1 MLIGFIKNKGPSMT
15 YDFNTITDRRHTNA
29 VKYDLAV
36 ARGKPADVL
45 SLWVADMDF
54 PTAPE
59 VLGALH
65 ERVSHGIFGYSTPDD
80 RFYEAV
86 IKWQKTE
93 HNFDVERRW
102 IVTTPGVVFGIVSA
116 IRAFTEE
123 GDAVLIQ
130 TPVYYP
136 FKNMILANNR
146 KLVTSSLFEKDGKWQ
161 IDFDDF
167 EKKIIENKVKLFVLC
182 SPHNPVGRVWTREE
196 LERISQIC
204 LKHNV
209 LVFSDEIHND
219 FIFEPHKHTVYSTL
233 SKEAAENSIVATS
246 ASKTFNLAGLQFS
259 VMFIQNPQ
267 IRAKFSDARNA
278 TGYDEPNLMGLAATQ
293 AAYEHGKEWLT
304 ALKKHLASNRD
315 FVRTFVKEKLPKAR
329 LIEPE
334 GTYLLWLDFS
344 AYGYSDSELD
354 DLIVNKAK
362 VWLDRGTM
370 FGSEGDNYQ
379 RINIATPRALL
390 QEALERIAGAV

>member
-1 MLIGFIKNKGPSMT
+1 M
-15 YDFNTITDRRHTNA
+15 YDFNKVTDRHGTNA
-29 VKYDLAV
+29 IKYDLAV
-36 ARGKPADVL
+36 ARGNPADVL

-54 PTAPE
+54 PTAPAILE
-59 VLGALH
+59 ALH
-65 ERVSHGIFGYSTPDD
+65 KKVNHGIFGYSVPDEN
-80 RFYEAV
+80 FYETV
-86 IKWQKTE
+86 KNWQKTE
-93 HNFDVERRW
+93 HDFDIARHWV
-102 IVTTPGVVFGIVSA
+102 VTTPGVVFA
-116 IRAFTEE
+116 IACAIKAFTRE
-123 GDAVLIQ
+123 GEAVIIQ

-167 EKKIIENKVKLFVLC
+167 EKKIVENDVKLFILC

-196 LERISQIC
+196 LTRLSEIC

-209 LVFSDEIHND
+209 IVFADEIHND
-219 FIFEPHKHTVYSTL
+219 FVFEPNKHIVFSTI
-233 SKEAAENSIVATS
+233 SKEAAWNSVISTS

-259 VMFIQNPQ
+259 VNFIQNP
-267 IRAKFSDARNA
+267 ALKKKFHDERDK
-278 TGYDEPNLMGLAATQ
+278 TGYDEPSLMGFVATQ
-293 AAYEHGKEWLT
+293 AAYEHGKDWLT
-304 ALKKHLASNRD
+304 ALKKHLVENLD
-315 FVRTFVKEKLPKAR
+315 FVRNFVKENLPKVR

-354 DLIVNKAK
+354 NLIVNKAK

-370 FGSEGDNYQ
+370 FGCEGEGYQ
-379 RINIATPRALL
+379 RINIATPRPILE
-390 QEALERIAGAV
+390 EALKRIEKNLK

>member
-1 MLIGFIKNKGPSMT
+1 M
-15 YDFNTITDRRHTNA
+15 YDFNKVTDRHGTNA
-29 VKYDLAV
+29 IKYDLAV
-36 ARGKPADVL
+36 ARGKPADVV

-54 PTAPE
+54 PTAPAILE
-59 VLGALH
+59 ALH
-65 ERVSHGIFGYSTPDD
+65 KKVNHGIFGYSVPDEN
-80 RFYEAV
+80 FYETV
-86 IKWQKTE
+86 KNWQKTE
-93 HNFDVERRW
+93 HDFDIARHWV
-102 IVTTPGVVFGIVSA
+102 VTTPGVVFA
-116 IRAFTEE
+116 IACAIKAFTRE
-123 GDAVLIQ
+123 GEAVIIQ

-136 FKNMILANNR
+136 FKNMILANKR
-146 KLVTSSLFEKDGKWQ
+146 KLVTSSLFEKDEKWQ

-167 EKKIIENKVKLFVLC
+167 EKKIVENDVKLFILC

-196 LERISQIC
+196 LTRLSEIC

-209 LVFSDEIHND
+209 IVFADEIHND
-219 FIFEPHKHTVYSTL
+219 FVFEPNKHIVFSTI
-233 SKEAAENSIVATS
+233 SKEAAWNSVISTS

-259 VMFIQNPQ
+259 VNFIQNP
-267 IRAKFSDARNA
+267 ALKKKFHDERDK
-278 TGYDEPNLMGLAATQ
+278 TGYDEPSLMGFVATQ

-304 ALKKHLASNRD
+304 ALKKHLVENLD
-315 FVRTFVKEKLPKAR
+315 FVRNFVKENLPKVR

-370 FGSEGDNYQ
+370 FGCEGEGYQ
-379 RINIATPRALL
+379 RINIATPRPILE
-390 QEALERIAGAV
+390 EALKRIEKNLK